1 MPPGV
6 AEPMSDIRFGWIGE
20 TRRTTLRSLIA
31 AEVADWSRDWWI
43 HHASAEVE
51 VQSKS
56 SSHDVG
62 PRESLPWVSDSEL
75 GSMAFHLGGR
85 EMDALGRH
93 LAGAVA
99 DDDAAW
105 AQRIGQDALEDLLAR
120 IHKRA
125 GLSKPVRLSKTH
137 ATTSLEHARLGAF
150 AAMIALG
157 SLKLGLALDR
167 QLADRLVPPHITARG
182 ANLVSRH
189 EALASAPLQ
198 IQAVLDFGAVSL
210 THLSDLRVGE
220 IVVGDRGLDE
230 ALEIHVE
237 GRGSIATGYLRR
249 AGSQRAVVLDGV
261 KPEGRNAS

>member
-1 MPPGV
+1 MPRGV
-6 AEPMSDIRFGWIGE
+6 AEPMSEIRFGWVGE
-20 TRRTTLRSLIA
+20 TRRTILRSLIT

-56 SSHDVG
+56 SSRDVG

-75 GSMAFHLGGR
+75 GSLAFHLGSK
-85 EMDALGRH
+85 EMDAIGRH
-93 LAGAVA
+93 LTGTVA
-99 DDDAAW
+99 DEDTTW
-105 AQRIGQDALEDLLAR
+105 AQRIGQDALEDLLMR

-125 GLSKPVRLSKTH
+125 GLSKPVRLSKMH
-137 ATTSLEHARLGAF
+137 APTSLEHARLGVF
-150 AAMIALG
+150 AAVIALG

-167 QLADRLVPPHITARG
+167 QLVDRLVPPHITARG

-189 EALASAPLQ
+189 EALAGAPLH

-220 IVVGDRGLDE
+220 VVVGDRGLDE

-249 AGSQRAVVLDGV
+249 SGSQRAVMLDGA